1 MPTALITHIHAHR
14 PSLVLHIMQAT
25 TSYFFLRDLIML
37 LVQLADFP
45 NQRLKLSTMAEG
57 AIDSDAEGIA
67 PSRSHRSGDHSLET
81 QLSRLCGTD
90 PQPHT

>member
-1 MPTALITHIHAHR
+1 
-14 PSLVLHIMQAT
+14 
-25 TSYFFLRDLIML
+25 ML

-45 NQRLKLSTMAEG
+45 NQRVKLSTMAEG

-67 PSRSHRSGDHSLET
+67 PSRSHRSGDRSLET

-90 PQPHT
+90 SQPHT

>member
-14 PSLVLHIMQAT
+14 PSLVLHIMQTT
-25 TSYFFLRDLIML
+25 TSYFFLRDLITF
-37 LVQLADFP
+37 LVQLANFP

-67 PSRSHRSGDHSLET
+67 PSRSHRSGDHSLDT
-81 QLSRLCGTD
+81 AFQALWD
-90 PQPHT
+90 